1 MGDIQFT
8 IMQQNTIIPQNSKQ
22 CPSTKKWQAKQ
33 NLLEND
39 LFYIL
44 RVTTRFHSRL
54 EAENETI
61 WSCILFYY
69 AHEMYRKLLFVY
81 PTFLELAIPNND
93 STIK

>member
-1 MGDIQFT
+1 MTQNIFNWFHFQTTENIGDIQFT

-54 EAENETI
+54 EVENETI
-61 WSCILFYY
+61 
-69 AHEMYRKLLFVY
+69 
-81 PTFLELAIPNND
+81 
-93 STIK
+93 